1 MIVLSDNDIIL
12 KLAGCNLLHQFFE
25 ILEAESKDI
34 LIATNASYALPKQAK
49 KKLKNEDAV
58 NTVTQFVKN
67 VGRISTVNPEL
78 LGEIQGFKNM
88 DGGESLLMVAAHEN
102 PDLLF
107 ATGDKRCLQSLIEHQ
122 SFEPI
127 DQIFKSLQGRVYCLE
142 TAFMLLIENLGF
154 EDVNQMV
161 INRCVDDGVLRL
173 AFGHERNIDNA
184 TDCLK
189 SYCGELS
196 FLLAPVAFLQTSV
209 A

>member
-1 MIVLSDNDIIL
+1 MIILSDNDIIL
-12 KLAGCNLLHQFFE
+12 KLAGCNLLSQFFE
-25 ILEAESKDI
+25 ILKADSKDI

-58 NTVTQFVKN
+58 NTVTQFVKK
-67 VGRISTVNPEL
+67 VGRISTVNPDL
-78 LGEIQGFKNM
+78 LSEIQGFKNM

-161 INRCVDDGVLRL
+161 INRCVDDGVLKL
-173 AFGHERNIDNA
+173 AFGHERNVDNA

-196 FLLAPVAFLQTSV
+196 SLLAPVAFLQKSV